1 MALIIRVPFVRF
13 NARRIGT
20 RILFRENL
28 RRSREWIIV
37 ASVRHVINPPNPY
50 NKFSAE
56 YVGEPPPTKLEV
68 FEETNTK
75 KVITK
80 AFASDWEGG
89 WRFTVNCYRGCV
101 HGCTYC
107 FARQYHEY
115 LGYGAGTDFETKIVV
130 KPRTP
135 EILREE
141 LKRTRTR
148 MPHIDFSFATDPYLP
163 LEAEY
168 GLTRKCLEV
177 CAEFGVPVGVITKS
191 PLVTR
196 DIDILKRLKVTVF
209 FSLPFLTKERSNP
222 FEPYTPVPEARFRA
236 MEKISGAGIAT
247 GIGIA
252 PVIPGYNESDIPA
265 LLERAREAGATRAF
279 MSMLHLDTDSIE
291 AYFVQKMHERL
302 PPTRVA
308 KIINTIKRERNGSL
322 RHKTYKERSVGITE
336 QWEVTKKLFAFHAKR
351 LGFNEHREPASQSET
366 PAEVTPAPQLTLF

>member
-1 MALIIRVPFVRF
+1 M
-13 NARRIGT
+13 
-20 RILFRENL
+20 
-28 RRSREWIIV
+28 
-37 ASVRHVINPPNPY
+37 
-50 NKFSAE
+50 
-56 YVGEPPPTKLEV
+56 GEPPPTKLEV
-68 FEETNTK
+68 FEETATR

-130 KPRTP
+130 KTHVPQ
-135 EILREE
+135 ILRQE
-141 LKRTRTR
+141 LKKTRER

-168 GLTRKCLEV
+168 KLTRQCLEI

-196 DIDILKRLKVTVF
+196 DIDVLKRLKVTVM
-209 FSLPFLTKERSNP
+209 FSLPFLTTESSNP

-236 MEKISGAGIAT
+236 MKTLSDAGIKT

-252 PVIPGYNESDIPA
+252 PVIPGYNESDIPG
-265 LLERAREAGATRAF
+265 LLERAKEAGATRAF

-291 AYFVQKMHERL
+291 QYFVQKMHERL
-302 PPTRVA
+302 SPTRVA
-308 KIINTIKRERNGSL
+308 KIINTMKRERGGKL
-322 RHKTYKERSVGITE
+322 RHNTFAERSVGKTE
-336 QWEVTKKLFAFHAKR
+336 QWEVTRKLFDFHAKR
-351 LGFNEHREPASQSET
+351 LGFRGHESEDASATVSPVAAEPMQ
-366 PAEVTPAPQLTLF
+366 QRLF